1 MAVLVAS
8 EDGSKVEAEAVDM
21 VVGHP
26 VAQTLHNH
34 VTHIGVV
41 AVQGITAAAEIIV
54 IALRCQHVICLVVDA
69 AIGDIWALL
78 VAFSGVVEHYVEHHF
93 NAVLVQL
100 FHHVLQFIHLHG
112 EPACRS
118 IGGLGGKE
126 SYVAVAPQVVE
137 RAPID
142 RGDAVVFKLVELMDG
157 HQFHAVDAQLLQIGN
172 LLDDAGKRTPV
183 LHTRCRAT
191 REVAHM
197 HLIDDEVVDRRFQRQ
212 VILPVEVGEH
222 HPGPILVETFPI
234 GLLSPHITPDN
245 QFGVRVEQN
254 PGLIE
259 AVAFFRQE
267 RAIHAEAVFNVLI
280 IQVENNHREY
290 IA

>member
-1 MAVLVAS
+1 
-8 EDGSKVEAEAVDM
+8 M

-54 IALRCQHVICLVVDA
+54 IAIRCQHVIGLVVDA
-69 AIGDIWALL
+69 AIGDVGALL
-78 VAFSGVVEHYVEHHF
+78 VALGGVVEHYVEHHF

-112 EPACRS
+112 EPASRS

-126 SYVAVAPQVVE
+126 SYVAVAPQVIE
-137 RAPID
+137 LTPID
-142 RGDAVVFKLVELMDG
+142 WRYTVVLKLVELMDG
-157 HQFHAVDAQLLQIGN
+157 HQFHAVDAQLFQIGN
-172 LLDDAGKRTPV
+172 LLDDACKRSPV
-183 LHTRCRAT
+183 LHARACSACK
-191 REVAHM
+191 VAHV
-197 HLIDDEVVDRRFQRQ
+197 HLIDDEVIDGCLQRE
-212 VILPVEVGEH
+212 VILPVEIVEH
-222 HPGPILVETFPI
+222 HACTILISTVPMRF
-234 GLLSPHITPDN
+234 LSPHVASHDEFRI
-245 QFGVRVEQN
+245 GIEQN
-254 PGLIE
+254 LRLIE
-259 AVAFFRQE
+259 TVAFFRQE
-267 RAIHAEAVFNVLI
+267 RAVHAETVLDVLI